1 MAPDLIWAP
10 DFFGLQEISRGP
22 NFLGPKKGRGPSR
35 TISDVAYSFS
45 CNTTLMGPIILCYA
59 PLCYLQIFFLQF
71 FWSYPFFRTNISETE
86 FLLALCFI
94 VTPYAYL
101 NYSFMVWLG
110 EYKFFSEIIICT
122 TTICLWVKTE
132 IIEEFYLRHRQISV
146 PLKSS
151 LIQRI
156 SRNFLLTLY
165 RYRDV
170 GSGEA
175 GGT

>member
-1 MAPDLIWAP
+1 MNKI
-10 DFFGLQEISRGP
+10 
-22 NFLGPKKGRGPSR
+22 
-35 TISDVAYSFS
+35 
-45 CNTTLMGPIILCYA
+45 IILRLFSNEGDENIILNYA
-59 PLCYLQIFFLQF
+59 SLCYLQIFFLQF

-132 IIEEFYLRHRQISV
+132 IIEEFYLRHRQISI